1 MALISEELVDNC
13 WCQLRKLWE
22 IINIVNYRFFLSALV
37 DFLFFLPTMSNCLNN
52 AQRGIKMVNQS
63 NNSHYTNNQQQPE
76 KLLRWPEVQARVG
89 FCKSYSYVLQKK
101 GIFPL
106 PIKIIEGG
114 RATGYLESEINE
126 FINTRIEKSRRKVK
140 S

>member
-1 MALISEELVDNC
+1 MMRNS
-13 WCQLRKLWE
+13 
-22 IINIVNYRFFLSALV
+22 
-37 DFLFFLPTMSNCLNN
+37 SNS
-52 AQRGIKMVNQS
+52 S
-63 NNSHYTNNQQQPE
+63 NTSNKQPE

-106 PIKIIEGG
+106 PIKIIKGG

-126 FINTRIEKSRRKVK
+126 FINARIEQSRREVK

>member
-1 MALISEELVDNC
+1 M
-13 WCQLRKLWE
+13 
-22 IINIVNYRFFLSALV
+22 
-37 DFLFFLPTMSNCLNN
+37 
-52 AQRGIKMVNQS
+52 IKS
-63 NNSHYTNNQQQPE
+63 NNNSSNINNKQPE

-101 GIFPL
+101 GIFPMSVKL
-106 PIKIIEGG
+106 IEGG

-126 FINTRIEKSRRKVK
+126 FISARIEQSRREVK

>member
-1 MALISEELVDNC
+1 MMTN
-13 WCQLRKLWE
+13 
-22 IINIVNYRFFLSALV
+22 
-37 DFLFFLPTMSNCLNN
+37 SNDS
-52 AQRGIKMVNQS
+52 S
-63 NNSHYTNNQQQPE
+63 NTSNKQPE

-126 FINTRIEKSRRKVK
+126 FINARIEQSRREVK

>member
-1 MALISEELVDNC
+1 MMRN
-13 WCQLRKLWE
+13 
-22 IINIVNYRFFLSALV
+22 
-37 DFLFFLPTMSNCLNN
+37 
-52 AQRGIKMVNQS
+52 S
-63 NNSHYTNNQQQPE
+63 NNSSNTNNKQPE

-126 FINTRIEKSRRKVK
+126 FINARIKQSRSDLRAAA
-140 S
+140 

>member
-1 MALISEELVDNC
+1 MK
-13 WCQLRKLWE
+13 Q
-22 IINIVNYRFFLSALV
+22 
-37 DFLFFLPTMSNCLNN
+37 
-52 AQRGIKMVNQS
+52 Q
-63 NNSHYTNNQQQPE
+63 NSTNSSFTSNQQQPE

-101 GIFPL
+101 GIFPNPVKL
-106 PIKIIEGG
+106 IEGG

-126 FINTRIEKSRRKVK
+126 FINARIEQSRREVK

>member
-1 MALISEELVDNC
+1 MMTN
-13 WCQLRKLWE
+13 
-22 IINIVNYRFFLSALV
+22 
-37 DFLFFLPTMSNCLNN
+37 
-52 AQRGIKMVNQS
+52 S
-63 NNSHYTNNQQQPE
+63 NNSSNTSNKQPE

-126 FINTRIEKSRRKVK
+126 FINARIEQSRREVM

>member
-1 MALISEELVDNC
+1 MMRN
-13 WCQLRKLWE
+13 
-22 IINIVNYRFFLSALV
+22 
-37 DFLFFLPTMSNCLNN
+37 
-52 AQRGIKMVNQS
+52 S
-63 NNSHYTNNQQQPE
+63 NNSSNTSNKQPE

-126 FINTRIEKSRRKVK
+126 FINARIEQSRGEVK

>member
-1 MALISEELVDNC
+1 MVREN
-13 WCQLRKLWE
+13 
-22 IINIVNYRFFLSALV
+22 INS
-37 DFLFFLPTMSNCLNN
+37 SN
-52 AQRGIKMVNQS
+52 
-63 NNSHYTNNQQQPE
+63 TNNKQSE

-101 GIFPL
+101 GIFPKPVKL
-106 PIKIIEGG
+106 IEGG

-126 FINTRIEKSRRKVK
+126 FISARIEQSRREVK

>member
-1 MALISEELVDNC
+1 MMD
-13 WCQLRKLWE
+13 
-22 IINIVNYRFFLSALV
+22 
-37 DFLFFLPTMSNCLNN
+37 
-52 AQRGIKMVNQS
+52 NQS
-63 NNSHYTNNQQQPE
+63 NNSSYINNQQQSE

-106 PIKIIEGG
+106 PIKIIKGG

-126 FINTRIEKSRRKVK
+126 FINARIEQSRREVK

>member
-1 MALISEELVDNC
+1 MVREN
-13 WCQLRKLWE
+13 
-22 IINIVNYRFFLSALV
+22 INS
-37 DFLFFLPTMSNCLNN
+37 SN
-52 AQRGIKMVNQS
+52 
-63 NNSHYTNNQQQPE
+63 TNNKQSE

-101 GIFPL
+101 GIFPKPVKL
-106 PIKIIEGG
+106 IEGG

-126 FINTRIEKSRRKVK
+126 FISARIEQSRGEVK

>member
-1 MALISEELVDNC
+1 MVRENS
-13 WCQLRKLWE
+13 
-22 IINIVNYRFFLSALV
+22 SS
-37 DFLFFLPTMSNCLNN
+37 SN
-52 AQRGIKMVNQS
+52 
-63 NNSHYTNNQQQPE
+63 TNNKQPE

>member
-1 MALISEELVDNC
+1 
-13 WCQLRKLWE
+13 
-22 IINIVNYRFFLSALV
+22 
-37 DFLFFLPTMSNCLNN
+37 
-52 AQRGIKMVNQS
+52 MVSQS
-63 NNSHYTNNQQQPE
+63 NESRYTNNQQQPE

-101 GIFPL
+101 GVFPKPVKL
-106 PIKIIEGG
+106 IEGG

-126 FINTRIEKSRRKVK
+126 FISARIEQSRREVE

>member
-1 MALISEELVDNC
+1 
-13 WCQLRKLWE
+13 
-22 IINIVNYRFFLSALV
+22 
-37 DFLFFLPTMSNCLNN
+37 
-52 AQRGIKMVNQS
+52 MVNQS
-63 NNSHYTNNQQQPE
+63 NNSRYTNKQQQPE

>member
-1 MALISEELVDNC
+1 MMRN
-13 WCQLRKLWE
+13 
-22 IINIVNYRFFLSALV
+22 
-37 DFLFFLPTMSNCLNN
+37 
-52 AQRGIKMVNQS
+52 S
-63 NNSHYTNNQQQPE
+63 NNSSNTSNKQPE

-126 FINTRIEKSRRKVK
+126 FINARIEQSRREVE

>member
-1 MALISEELVDNC
+1 MMRN
-13 WCQLRKLWE
+13 
-22 IINIVNYRFFLSALV
+22 
-37 DFLFFLPTMSNCLNN
+37 
-52 AQRGIKMVNQS
+52 S
-63 NNSHYTNNQQQPE
+63 NNSSNTSNKQPE

-114 RATGYLESEINE
+114 RATGYLESEINA
-126 FINTRIEKSRRKVK
+126 FINARIEQSRREVK

>member
-1 MALISEELVDNC
+1 MMRN
-13 WCQLRKLWE
+13 
-22 IINIVNYRFFLSALV
+22 
-37 DFLFFLPTMSNCLNN
+37 
-52 AQRGIKMVNQS
+52 S
-63 NNSHYTNNQQQPE
+63 NNSSNTSNKQPE

-126 FINTRIEKSRRKVK
+126 FINARIKQSRSDLREVA
-140 S
+140 

>member
-1 MALISEELVDNC
+1 MVREN
-13 WCQLRKLWE
+13 
-22 IINIVNYRFFLSALV
+22 INSSF
-37 DFLFFLPTMSNCLNN
+37 
-52 AQRGIKMVNQS
+52 
-63 NNSHYTNNQQQPE
+63 TNNQQKPE

-101 GIFPL
+101 GVFPKPVKL
-106 PIKIIEGG
+106 IEGG

-126 FINTRIEKSRRKVK
+126 FINARIEQSRREVK